1 MEFKVYITVD
11 IEAEDFDDAQ
21 HAIDTATNEFF
32 HSLNADSSI
41 IGYKV
46 IDIEQK

>member
-11 IEAEDFDDAQ
+11 IDATEVDDAQ
-21 HAIDTATNEFF
+21 NAFDKAIDGFF
-32 HSLNADSSI
+32 DSLNAESSI
-41 IGYKV
+41 DYKV